1 MIMKN
6 QYCVL
11 LLCAT
16 TFFGSCV
23 ITTIE
28 SEPIITKLEMIATPV
43 GGGKQAVFVFED
55 VDSFGGKAPTI
66 KSDTL
71 LFFEDYNTQIRVYN
85 NDKDITARIIG
96 DGLFHQVFYE
106 QTFPELLNTTY
117 TDFDDA
123 NQPIGLTAIID
134 AIGKGQNKF
143 TITLRHDLDKEAE
156 GVREGSILNAGGVTD
171 VEAVFNVVVR

>member
-6 QYCVL
+6 QYYVL

-23 ITTIE
+23 KTTIE
-28 SEPIITKLEMIATPV
+28 SEPIITKLEMIATPA

-55 VDSFGGKAPTI
+55 VDGFGGKAPTV

-71 LFFEDYNTQIRVYN
+71 LSNKVYNTQIRVYN
-85 NDKDITARIIG
+85 KDQDITARIIE
-96 DGLFHQVFYE
+96 DGLLHQVFYE

-117 TDFDDA
+117 ADFDDA

-171 VEAVFNVVVR
+171 VEATFNITIR